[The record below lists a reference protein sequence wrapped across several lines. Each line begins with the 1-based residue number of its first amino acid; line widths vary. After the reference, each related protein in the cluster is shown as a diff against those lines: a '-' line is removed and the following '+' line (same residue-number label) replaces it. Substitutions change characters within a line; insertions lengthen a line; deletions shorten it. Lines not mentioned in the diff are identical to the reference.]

1 VSAGARAQRLAVC
14 GPGAAQCVFWGL
26 LYYGFSVLIVPLQT
40 ALGASR
46 PQLAGAFS
54 LGLLVM
60 ALAAPLV
67 GRRIDAG
74 EAYRVMRT
82 GLVLAVLGLL
92 LLAASRALPW
102 LYLAWAVIGAAM
114 ACLLYETAL
123 GLVLRAFAEPRQRLR
138 ALSTVTV
145 LGGLASTVFLP
156 LLALA
161 VAQWGWRAAV
171 LAAAVAV
178 VLVGVAMERWVYAP
192 LQVEDERA
200 RAGTGEAVILPGALA
215 FHAYAI
221 AGTLA
226 SVALTILLVPLL
238 VDRGVVLPLAA
249 SVLAMLGLSQLPGRL
264 YLMRGPALSPRAMA
278 FAPLLLQGLGLAIV
292 AVPGSLHATML
303 GVIVFGA
310 GAGLHTLA
318 RPWLVE
324 RRVGPHH
331 AGRVNARLAR
341 SQGLARAG
349 GPLAATLLASRV
361 DGGIALGAIGLV
373 LVLLVP
379 LLWSLVDAP
388 RAAKH

>member
-1 VSAGARAQRLAVC
+1 MSADGRDRGLAVWSL
-14 GPGAAQCVFWGL
+14 GAAQCVLWGL
-26 LYYGFSVLIVPLQT
+26 LYYGFSVLIVPLQ
-40 ALGASR
+40 AELGASR

-60 ALAAPLV
+60 ALAAPQV

-74 EAYRVMRT
+74 EAARVMRA
-82 GLVLAVLGLL
+82 GLVLAVIGLL
-92 LLAASRALPW
+92 VLAASRSLPW
-102 LYLAWAVIGAAM
+102 LYFAWAVIGAAM

-123 GLVLRAFAEPRQRLR
+123 GLILRAFAEPRQRLR

-145 LGGLASTVFLP
+145 LGGLASTIFLP

-178 VLVGVAMERWVYAP
+178 LVVGVAMERWVYAP
-192 LQVEDERA
+192 LQAVDERTPSA
-200 RAGTGEAVILPGALA
+200 PRDALIPRGALA

-226 SVALTILLVPLL
+226 SVGLTVLLVPLL
-238 VDRGVVLPLAA
+238 VDRGVALPLAA
-249 SVLAMLGLSQLPGRL
+249 SVLAMLGVSQLPGRL

-278 FAPLLLQGLGLAIV
+278 VVPLLLQGLGLALV
-292 AVPGSLHATML
+292 ALPASLHVAML

-324 RRVGPHH
+324 RRVGPHC
-331 AGRVNARLAR
+331 AGRVNAQLAR

-361 DGGIALGAIGLV
+361 DGGIAFAAMG
-373 LVLLVP
+373 VLLLALIP
-379 LLWSLVDAP
+379 LLWSLADEP
-388 RAAKH
+388 LAKQS